1 VRPEGL
7 AIARIAGIEIRVSLA
22 WVLLLALVT
31 LLGADISSGTAPQLD
46 RAVHWVIGGAS
57 ALGVLVCVL
66 LHELAHV
73 LTARRLGVDADSV
86 VLGFIGGLAPFEI
99 QGRRPRDEA
108 VIAVVGPVVS
118 LAIAAALMPVGLAL
132 LARDDLLAAVGAGLL
147 VTGTLDLALAILSL
161 LPGLPLDGGR
171 LVRALAWART
181 HDPRLAGRLAARLG
195 RWTGWVLA
203 GIGIFV
209 ALAADPPTG
218 VMLFSLGW
226 FVSSGASAVDRRLT
240 IEHVLDGVSVSD
252 AMERDVPQVAP
263 QLTVDVFADRYA
275 PAGPATTLPVVSGDR
290 VLGVIGLERIRRLR
304 RRAWPDTRAE
314 DIMVSPPTAPLLD
327 PDSPLWDAVEVLR
340 RSGVDGLAVAASGAG
355 EAFAGV
361 LTRRGATQA
370 IRDRLQQ
377 RTEGRA

>member
-31 LLGADISSGTAPQLD
+31 ILAADISTGTAPQLGQ
-46 RAVHWVIGGAS
+46 AVHWVVGAS
-57 ALGVLVCVL
+57 SAIGVLICVL
-66 LHELAHV
+66 AHELAHA
-73 LTARRLGVDADSV
+73 LAARRMGVEATTV

-99 QGRRPRDEA
+99 QGRRPRDEI
-108 VIAVVGPVVS
+108 VIALVGPLVS
-118 LAIAAALMPVGLAL
+118 LGIAAVLVPTGLAL
-132 LARDDLLAAVGAGLL
+132 LDRTDLLAAVGAGLL
-147 VTGTLDLALAILSL
+147 VIGTLDLALAVLSL

-171 LVRALAWART
+171 IVRALAWART

-195 RWTGWVLA
+195 RMTGWLLGGLGV
-203 GIGIFV
+203 FV

-240 IEHVLDGVSVSD
+240 IETVLEGVRVAD
-252 AMERDVPQVAP
+252 AMERDLPHVAP
-263 QLTVDVFADRYA
+263 QLTVDVFADRYV
-275 PAGPATTLPVVSGDR
+275 PGGPATTLPVLSGDR
-290 VLGVIGLERIRRLR
+290 VLGVIGLERIRRLG
-304 RRAWPDTRAE
+304 RRAWPQTRAE
-314 DIMVSPPTAPLLD
+314 DIMVSPPSAPLLD
-327 PDSPLWDAVEVLR
+327 PDSPLWDAVETLR
-340 RSGVDGLAVAASGAG
+340 RSGVDGLAVVATEAG

-377 RTEGRA
+377 RAGGRV